1 MLSFFTLRV
10 FFFLTFLY
18 TQPLIQIAISFFF
31 FFVPANVAG
40 NYNNLI
46 FFKLICSFVRSV
58 TMDKWKDIELEKM
71 KAGGNSKFRE
81 FLESQDDYDPCW
93 TMQEKYNS
101 KAAALFR
108 DQVSSE
114 VCVLIPCYLKTS
126 KYFVCTWS
134 LKVAGKSSY
143 VCGI

>member
-1 MLSFFTLRV
+1 
-10 FFFLTFLY
+10 
-18 TQPLIQIAISFFF
+18 
-31 FFVPANVAG
+31 
-40 NYNNLI
+40 
-46 FFKLICSFVRSV
+46 
-58 TMDKWKDIELEKM
+58 MDKWKDIELEKM

>member
-1 MLSFFTLRV
+1 
-10 FFFLTFLY
+10 
-18 TQPLIQIAISFFF
+18 
-31 FFVPANVAG
+31 
-40 NYNNLI
+40 
-46 FFKLICSFVRSV
+46 
-58 TMDKWKDIELEKM
+58 MDKWKDIELEKM

-114 VCVLIPCYLKTS
+114 VCVLILCYLKTS
-126 KYFVCTWS
+126 KYFVSTQS

-143 VCGI
+143 VCGV